1 MNTYFF
7 NKARHGT
14 ISTLAMSVVALALGG
29 CGLKNYLATVPKCFK
44 ETSMDSTCIDLYN
57 FGYKETKTIT
67 VELLEDGK
75 VIESKTVSPKMYL
88 DNPNNVPKI
97 WRKFYIKGIPKSR
110 HPSTSYKNMVWF
122 DNDPVVDK
130 HHSIRIVVTPQ
141 YYFNITDLEFT
152 TELYKVEAFGFGDR
166 WYSCK
171 VSDFKLDEEKFRK
184 TKDDNCI
191 YLKKAG
197 SNVDP
202 LVEADI
208 YLDEE
213 LGYMDQLLQD
223 YDKFDLR
230 EIYDIF
236 APLQYIEWRLNALK
250 LFMDLPK
257 KPKPN
262 FVSKCVKSGK
272 DRDCTFEQ
280 WQAERKAFALYD
292 YKNSIELLHE
302 RHNLLKKLLAER
314 KEKSVSDPD

>member
-97 WRKFYIKGIPKSR
+97 WREFYIKGIPKSR

-152 TELYKVEAFGFGDR
+152 TKLYKVEAFGFGDR

-171 VSDFKLDEEKFRK
+171 VSGFKLEGEQFRK
-184 TKDDNCI
+184 TKNDICI
-191 YLKKAG
+191 GLKKKGA
-197 SNVDP
+197 NVDP
-202 LVEADI
+202 LVEVDI
-208 YLDEE
+208 YLDEQ
-213 LGYMDQLLQD
+213 LGFIDKQLNEFEKFNLPEIHGISSLL
-223 YDKFDLR
+223 YDS
-230 EIYDIF
+230 
-236 APLQYIEWRLNALK
+236 EWRLNTLK
-250 LFMDLPK
+250 LFIDVTE
-257 KPKPN
+257 KPKQK
-262 FVSKCVKSGK
+262 FASKCVKYN
-272 DRDCTFEQ
+272 DCTQDQHREDS
-280 WQAERKAFALYD
+280 KAKNLYD